1 MKKSKIIIVIYILIL
16 TVSLC
21 GCSNKKD
28 SKEIDKKIESEI
40 EYLNRQIIGIM
51 NKLNNI
57 TLENYEVESK
67 KIILQK
73 ETNDKVNKGTT
84 NNGSDGNSSD
94 EESESG
100 ESEGSQTGSNSTDIK
115 VLQMQPSNILVID
128 KNDVDWVTIKSEA
141 ETMYSSWNTILL
153 DLYSINIS
161 NDDIINFSKSLDST
175 ILAIKSEDKSLS
187 LQNLS
192 NLYSFLPKYANN
204 LSIEES
210 KKNILQTKANILNAY
225 ALVEQSNWQEVE
237 NQLNQAD
244 IAYTKVTNDVSYI
257 QNKQE
262 QVERV
267 YVLIKEL
274 KSSIYTKDKDI
285 FYIKYKNLMNSI
297 EQ

>member
-1 MKKSKIIIVIYILIL
+1 MKKSKIIIAIYILIL

-21 GCSNKKD
+21 GCSNKKNNN
-28 SKEIDKKIESEI
+28 EIDKKIESEI
-40 EYLNRQIIGIM
+40 EYLNKQIIGIM

-67 KIILQK
+67 KIISQK
-73 ETNDKVNKGTT
+73 ETDSKVNKETT
-84 NNGSDGNSSD
+84 NNGSDSESSD
-94 EESESG
+94 SESEKG
-100 ESEGSQTGSNSTDIK
+100 ESEGSQTGSNSGNIK

>member
-67 KIILQK
+67 KIISQK

>member
-67 KIILQK
+67 KIISQK

-237 NQLNQAD
+237 KQLNQAD